1 MNKFT
6 DLPLIDHRIYT
17 IAPRKMG
24 EFLKLFE
31 GVMPAL
37 IETMGNPI
45 GFYTS
50 FVGQQNQFV
59 HLWAYAS
66 LADYEERCK
75 KRDSHPA
82 MASYMAASGP
92 LIVSQETRL
101 IRRADLL
108 LPFVAG

>member
-1 MNKFT
+1 MSNALN
-6 DLPLIDHRIYT
+6 LPLIDHRVYT

-31 GVMPAL
+31 SVMPAL

-50 FVGQQNQFV
+50 LVGQQNQFV

-66 LADYEERCK
+66 LADYEERSK

-82 MASYMAASGP
+82 MAAYMAASAP

-108 LPFVAG
+108 APFLAK